1 MKKFQL
7 TVTLFFFYA
16 ALSLSV
22 PAVAAEPKFSED
34 GQNHLRANL
43 RRLSLDVSSTS
54 VSNAKA
60 YQNSPNSSLS
70 SDSEAVTKG
79 VLDFI
84 LEYEMPNAQWNN
96 SIFAEYGKTRLK
108 NADGQ
113 TSSSETA
120 DKILL
125 TTDYARK
132 VWTYKDANVGPFASL
147 GYQTEFTA
155 NDDAPRTK
163 VIRGKGGIKL
173 FNGTYIKEL
182 YAAGVIEE
190 DLTYSEANTKYA
202 YEVGIRAEYPLRDGV
217 KFQLDSYYRD
227 YIYFSRYQGTD
238 FKYELNFTSRMEVEV
253 KDSFKIAPYIAY
265 FQAQSREA
273 DVKGSNLMIGVSFG
287 FSNLYDIF

>member
-7 TVTLFFFYA
+7 AVTLFFFYA

-155 NDDAPRTK
+155 NDDAPP
-163 VIRGKGGIKL
+163 
-173 FNGTYIKEL
+173 N
-182 YAAGVIEE
+182 
-190 DLTYSEANTKYA
+190 
-202 YEVGIRAEYPLRDGV
+202 
-217 KFQLDSYYRD
+217 
-227 YIYFSRYQGTD
+227 
-238 FKYELNFTSRMEVEV
+238 
-253 KDSFKIAPYIAY
+253 
-265 FQAQSREA
+265 QSHSGQRRHQT
-273 DVKGSNLMIGVSFG
+273 L
-287 FSNLYDIF
+287 